1 VRYIIVLRWH
11 CGASKRDT
19 NDSFSFWKLGRIEGG
34 GGLDKAGVGG
44 IEARVI
50 EVLDRNN
57 FLME

>member
-1 VRYIIVLRWH
+1 VLRWH